1 VIVRH
6 AGDTL
11 QLITQPDHA
20 RLAGEIMQHTIALAN
35 HPRRDSIL
43 LAITEHD
50 NGWTEPD
57 AAPMIDPA
65 TGFPLDFIS
74 APITVRQ
81 GVWPRGIARLAY
93 DPWTAG
99 LVAQHAIAIFER
111 YRSDNAWSQFFTVV
125 ESARQTMVGASGFSL
140 DGLQADYRFLG
151 FGDLISLTFCNGWSD
166 AQQFGTWSVRLS
178 GSQVVVSPDLFSGR
192 SIPIAIAAKAIRRR
206 PFRSDADLRDEL
218 AGAPVATLQAVLTS
232 SPPWPAAVPAWHTA
246 SP

>member
-1 VIVRH
+1 MIVRH

-20 RLAGEIMQHTIALAN
+20 RLAGEIMQHTIALAE

-57 AAPMIDPA
+57 AAPLIDPA
-65 TGFPLDFIS
+65 TGVPLDFIS
-74 APITVRQ
+74 APIAVRQ
-81 GVWPRGIARLAY
+81 GVWPRGIARLAHN
-93 DPWTAG
+93 PWAAA

-111 YRSDNAWSQFFTVV
+111 YRSDNAWRQFFTVV
-125 ESARQTMVGASGFSL
+125 ESARQTMVAASGFSFEE
-140 DGLQADYRFLG
+140 LQADYRFLG

-166 AQQFGTWSVRLS
+166 AQQFDAWSVRLL
-178 GSQVVVSPDLFSGR
+178 GSQVVVLPDLFNGR

-206 PFRSDADLRDEL
+206 PFRNDADLRDEL
-218 AGAPVATLQAVLTS
+218 AAAPSTTVNGLVATST
-232 SPPWPAAVPAWHTA
+232 
-246 SP
+246 

>member
-1 VIVRH
+1 MIVRP

-20 RLAGEIMQHTIALAN
+20 RLAGEIMQHTIALAE
-35 HPRRDSIL
+35 HPRRESIL

-57 AAPMIDPA
+57 AAPLIDPA
-65 TGFPLDFIS
+65 TGVPLDFIS
-74 APITVRQ
+74 APIAVRQ
-81 GVWPRGIARLAY
+81 GVWPRGIARLAHN
-93 DPWTAG
+93 PWAAA

-111 YRSDNAWSQFFTVV
+111 YRSDNAWRQFFTVV

-140 DGLQADYRFLG
+140 EELQADYRFLG

-166 AQQFGTWSVRLS
+166 AQQFDAWSVRLL
-178 GSQVVVSPDLFSGR
+178 GSQVVVLPDLFNGR

-206 PFRSDADLRDEL
+206 PFRNDADLRDEL
-218 AGAPVATLQAVLTS
+218 AAAPSTTVKGLVATST
-232 SPPWPAAVPAWHTA
+232 
-246 SP
+246 

>member
-11 QLITQPDHA
+11 QLISQPDHA
-20 RLAGEIMQHTIALAN
+20 RLAGEIMQHTIALAE

-57 AAPMIDPA
+57 AAPLIDPA
-65 TGFPLDFIS
+65 TGSPLDFIS
-74 APITVRQ
+74 APIAVRQ
-81 GVWPRGIARLAY
+81 GVWPRGIARLAH
-93 DPWTAG
+93 DPWAAA

-111 YRSDNAWSQFFTVV
+111 YRSDNAWRQFFTDV
-125 ESARQTMVGASGFSL
+125 ESARQTMVGGSGFSL
-140 DGLQADYRFLG
+140 EELQADYRFLG

-166 AQQFGTWSVRLS
+166 AQQFDAWSVRLL
-178 GSQVVVSPDLFSGR
+178 GSQVVVLPDLFNGR

-206 PFRSDADLRDEL
+206 PFRNDADLRDEL
-218 AGAPVATLQAVLTS
+218 AAAPITTVKGLVATST
-232 SPPWPAAVPAWHTA
+232 
-246 SP
+246 